1 MLSLTRTL
9 SAAPRA
15 RLARSLASLAVAA
28 LVGVALSP
36 ATGLAQDRAAQQTK
50 LRQSVFTVVGAQVT
64 QMGAMA
70 SGRVPYD
77 AAAFQLAAERTAF
90 MATIAPDVF
99 AAGSAASNSKAKPD
113 IWRNKADFDKLMA
126 DFGEKSAALA
136 QAAKSGSF
144 ETVRPAFAAATGTCK
159 ACHDKYKLD

>member
-1 MLSLTRTL
+1 MFPLTL
-9 SAAPRA
+9 SRKGAPRA
-15 RLARSLASLAVAA
+15 RLTPWMASLSMAA
-28 LVGVALSP
+28 MLGFVLSP
-36 ATGLAQDRAAQQTK
+36 SAAFGQDRAAQQTK

-99 AAGSAASNSKAKPD
+99 AAGSAAGNSKAKPD
-113 IWRNKADFDKLMA
+113 IWRNKADFDTLMA
-126 DFGEKSAALA
+126 DFGNKSAALA
-136 QAAKSGSF
+136 QAARSGSL

>member
-1 MLSLTRTL
+1 MFSTRL
-9 SAAPRA
+9 PRA
-15 RLARSLASLAVAA
+15 SRLIASVSALAMLALTAMPSTA
-28 LVGVALSP
+28 S
-36 ATGLAQDRAAQQTK
+36 AQDRSAQQTK
-50 LRQSVFTVVGAQVT
+50 LRQSVFTVLGAQVT

-77 AAAFQLAAERTAF
+77 AAAFELAAQRAAF

-99 AAGSAASNSKAKPD
+99 AAGSVAANSKAKPE

-126 DFGEKSAALA
+126 DLGDKSAALS
-136 QAAKSGSF
+136 QAAKSGSL
-144 ETVRPAFAAATGTCK
+144 ETVRPAFAALAGTCK